1 MKLFKSSILLAG
13 AVAMSVAF
21 SACSD
26 SKFEDFEPGGESAG
40 LYFPTTMPTSIDLT
54 KTSQSFTV
62 NVSRSGLTEAA
73 TYPVVMT
80 STAPEG
86 VFSAPTSVSFGAGEE
101 TATIVV
107 NCNLAEQA
115 ADSQWRLTFSLGEG
129 VPVYNYGNNTCNLTV
144 AIPAAWS
151 EWAAY
156 DKGICTW
163 FYDLGFL
170 MDGAGPD
177 LPIFY
182 RQNLE
187 VEGQAQFLIEHW
199 RQNKPLTINY
209 EAATGYCYI
218 PFGTPTGVT
227 VNVSGAGAL
236 EEYVTDYY
244 TYQMSIGKPD
254 EEGIGASTFDEEK
267 GLFNIFVVYYVINPE
282 DGQPSPLQGSFGYER
297 CQVGAFKDYSVSL
310 QYEGV
315 FTSISEQTYAQ
326 LSANVGADCS
336 EAKVMISNTMSAQ
349 QILDAIENGDENAV
363 SVAPGEN
370 QKVQLPVAE
379 AGQYTAV
386 IVSYDGDESQNAAAI
401 QFTVVLGSTGNEDW
415 VKSGTGM
422 IVDGWITAR
431 FAFTL
436 NGQEVGYEDLPWT
449 FEMQK
454 HKTQEG
460 VYRMKAPWI
469 QPEAAVIQAKI
480 NENTTDGY
488 NIVIDASNPNLV
500 KIEPQISGF
509 KSNESPFNFTTAAD
523 GYYVLIGN
531 AAGMGVAQYGMSDAE
546 IIEQGWNDTQLAD
559 GIITCEIP
567 LFGSSEKF
575 GYNWNMDP
583 VPYAMIALNAN
594 PEQAPAKKL
603 GKMLDL
609 RAKAKVASMLSI
621 KRNIDFNA
629 KFISKDI
636 NKDLIVRVK

>member
-62 NVSRSGLTEAA
+62 NVSRSGLTDAA

-115 ADSQWRLTFSLGEG
+115 ADSQWRLTFSLGEN

-170 MDGAGPD
+170 MDGADPD

-187 VEGQAQFLIEHW
+187 VEGQAQFKIEHW

-254 EEGIGASTFDEEK
+254 EQGIGKSTFDEEK

-326 LSANVGADCS
+326 LSANVGVDCS

-386 IVSYDGDESQNAAAI
+386 IVSYDGDESQNATAI

-415 VKSGTGM
+415 VNSGTGM
-422 IVDGWITAR
+422 IVDGWITA
-431 FAFTL
+431 AWQFTTKD
-436 NGQEVGYEDLPWT
+436 GQPLTYEDLPWT
-449 FEMQK
+449 FQMQK
-454 HKTQEG
+454 HKTEAG
-460 VYRMKAPWI
+460 LYRMKSPWTNEECPLI
-469 QPEAAVIQAKI
+469 QLGL
-480 NENTTDGY
+480 NENTTEAY
-488 NIVIDASNPNLV
+488 NIVIDARNPQLV
-500 KIEPQISGF
+500 VMEPQRSGF
-509 KSNESPFNFTTAAD
+509 KQVNGFDNLLIAQD
-523 GYYVLIGN
+523 GYYCYIGN
-531 AAGMGVAQYGMSDAE
+531 LAGMVIAQAGWSE
-546 IIEQGWNDTQLAD
+546 QQIIDKGWNDTQLAD
-559 GIITCEIP
+559 GIITFQKP
-567 LFGSSEKF
+567 VFGSSEEF
-575 GYNWNMDP
+575 GYSWNSN
-583 VPYAMIALNAN
+583 PYSMIALNVD
-594 PEQAPAKKL
+594 EQQSPAKKL
-603 GKMLDL
+603 NQMLNL
-609 RAKAKVASMLSI
+609 RAKAKVANMLSI
-621 KRNIDFNA
+621 KNKVDFNQKFIVKNID
-629 KFISKDI
+629 K
-636 NKDLIVRVK
+636 NKVVRVN